1 MIHGLG
7 AMGVAGMLDPLQ
19 VRHEERSAT
28 MALCGRTRRG
38 GLGRPMPRP
47 RTHPA

>member
-19 VRHEERSAT
+19 VRHEERSVT
-28 MALCGRTRRG
+28 MTLC
-38 GLGRPMPRP
+38 GRPMPRP